1 MLYIKHHPTLSLLEA
16 LEAVC
21 RTGEFSSAADELAL
35 AQPAVSAQIRQLESE
50 IGTPL
55 IERFGKSARATP
67 AGALLIEGTLR
78 VMAELDRT
86 INMIETLQGE
96 VAGPL
101 LIGADGT
108 ATTYLLPPV
117 LSELVKSHPLL

>member
-1 MLYIKHHPTLSLLEA
+1 M
-16 LEAVC
+16 
-21 RTGEFSSAADELAL
+21 
-35 AQPAVSAQIRQLESE
+35 
-50 IGTPL
+50 
-55 IERFGKSARATP
+55 
-67 AGALLIEGTLR
+67 LIEGTLR
-78 VMAELDRT
+78 VMTELDRT

-117 LSELVKSHPLL
+117 LSEPIKSHPLL

>member
-1 MLYIKHHPTLSLLEA
+1 M
-16 LEAVC
+16 
-21 RTGEFSSAADELAL
+21 
-35 AQPAVSAQIRQLESE
+35 
-50 IGTPL
+50 
-55 IERFGKSARATP
+55 
-67 AGALLIEGTLR
+67 LIEGTLR

-117 LSELVKSHPLL
+117 LSELVKLHPLL